1 MRIISGAFKNL
12 PLNSPKGLAV
22 RPTLEKLR
30 ACLFNICQNEIEEA
44 DFLDLFA
51 GSGAMGLEA
60 LSRGASFS
68 TFVEQDRLAASC
80 VRENIAKLNIKKQ
93 TELIQGN
100 AFIILDKWIQTDKKF
115 DIIFADPPY
124 QSRFV
129 DHQKQSFLYN
139 HKILSLVDEGHLL
152 RPSGQLFLEDAFS
165 EQTDH
170 LLIDKQLKR
179 LYLKSVRNF
188 GNSLLRQYLFL

>member
-1 MRIISGAFKNL
+1 MRIISGLFKNL
-12 PLNSPKGLAV
+12 PLNSPKGSAV

-30 ACLFNICQNEIEEA
+30 ACLFNICQNEIEGA

-68 TFVEQDRLAASC
+68 TFIEQDRLAASC
-80 VRENIAKLNIKKQ
+80 IRENIAKLNIKTQ

-100 AFIILDKWIQTDKKF
+100 AFLILDKWIQTDRKF

-129 DHQKQSFLYN
+129 DHQKKSFLYN
-139 HKILSLVDEGHLL
+139 HKILSLIDEGQLL
-152 RPSGQLFLEDAFS
+152 RPSGQLFLEDASS
-165 EQTDH
+165 EQKDH
-170 LLIDKQLKR
+170 LLIDKELKR
-179 LYLKSVRNF
+179 LHLKSVRNF
-188 GNSLLRQYLFL
+188 GNSLLRQYLFI